1 MFHLD
6 DRPPRILKGL
16 QARSHVLCAFFG
28 PVQTAS
34 SPHADVVLVVNKQP
48 ATVRATG
55 RVYSTC
61 INNANLI
68 DALQVDSFLTGVEL
82 LVL

>member
-6 DRPPRILKGL
+6 GRPPRMLKGL

-34 SPHADVVLVVNKQP
+34 SPRADVVVLVVCEQAAGNSKGYRESLQGEY
-48 ATVRATG
+48 TV
-55 RVYSTC
+55 
-61 INNANLI
+61 
-68 DALQVDSFLTGVEL
+68 
-82 LVL
+82 LV

>member
-1 MFHLD
+1 M
-6 DRPPRILKGL
+6 LKGL

-34 SPHADVVLVVNKQP
+34 SPRADVVVLVVCEQAAGNSKGY
-48 ATVRATG
+48 RE
-55 RVYSTC
+55 STHSAC

-68 DALQVDSFLTGVEL
+68 DALQVDFFLTSVEL
-82 LVL
+82 LEL

>member
-1 MFHLD
+1 M
-6 DRPPRILKGL
+6 LKGL

-34 SPHADVVLVVNKQP
+34 SPHADVVVLVVCGQ
-48 ATVRATG
+48 AAGSSTTG
-55 RVYSTC
+55 RVHSTC

-68 DALQVDSFLTGVEL
+68 DALQVDFFLTSVEL
-82 LVL
+82 LEL